1 MANICDLRVR
11 VPNRRGSASLYSI
24 PKVPHDFVDPGHGRA
39 RPFSIV
45 VRDVKGQ
52 QCEGKNDDSQSP
64 HMLSV
69 SHNYFSAEN
78 PA

>member
-1 MANICDLRVR
+1 MARH
-11 VPNRRGSASLYSI
+11 RRFRPLIVVGRASLHSI
-24 PKVPHDFVDPGHGRA
+24 PNVPHDFVDPGRGRA

-45 VRDVKGQ
+45 GHDVEGQ
-52 QCEGKNDDSQSP
+52 QCEGKNDDSQST
-64 HMLSV
+64 HLLNV